1 MPTPNDRGP
10 HRPRTNIQYHVENGW
25 VVPDQPQ
32 TPPRRTSTQEQRR
45 AAARR
50 ARAKRRRLRQLA
62 LIGTACGILVVSG
75 VITALLPAKGAD
87 APLTSD
93 APANTRLVAPVPYAG
108 SNGSTGTAQAL
119 NWGTVG
125 PQRQSADTGYT
136 YTALPAAPAALPEFG
151 RVDTSWFADAAFLGD
166 SLTAGFC
173 VNEYNIDVGGALVCG
188 YEGISP
194 NTIVN
199 RATVTSPD
207 RLAVI
212 NAAIQQL
219 CAERG
224 CYYLDL
230 SAEFADDAG
239 YLSTEFSQPDGVH
252 LTVSG
257 YSRWVSYL
265 CTHVPYSKDNPYQA
279 GSTYY
284 LSEDMKGLLSDLP

>member
-108 SNGSTGTAQAL
+108 SNGSTGTA
-119 NWGTVG
+119 
-125 PQRQSADTGYT
+125 
-136 YTALPAAPAALPEFG
+136 
-151 RVDTSWFADAAFLGD
+151 
-166 SLTAGFC
+166 
-173 VNEYNIDVGGALVCG
+173 
-188 YEGISP
+188 
-194 NTIVN
+194 
-199 RATVTSPD
+199 RATPTRRCPPPPT
-207 RLAVI
+207 RCRNLA
-212 NAAIQQL
+212 AW
-219 CAERG
+219 
-224 CYYLDL
+224 
-230 SAEFADDAG
+230 
-239 YLSTEFSQPDGVH
+239 T
-252 LTVSG
+252 
-257 YSRWVSYL
+257 
-265 CTHVPYSKDNPYQA
+265 QA
-279 GSTYY
+279 GLRMPPS
-284 LSEDMKGLLSDLP
+284 SAIR